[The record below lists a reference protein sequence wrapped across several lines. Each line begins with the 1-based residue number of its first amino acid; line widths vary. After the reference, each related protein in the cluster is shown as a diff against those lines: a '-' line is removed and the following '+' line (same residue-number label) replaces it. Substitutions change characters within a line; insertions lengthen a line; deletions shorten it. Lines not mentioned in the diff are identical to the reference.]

1 MADLVKVTV
10 LRAVGGYAEGDT
22 RELSPADAKRLG
34 DRGVVK
40 AIGAAPQNKMEPAP
54 QNKAERAPE
63 KKQAERIDPNFL
75 DRSVSAI
82 LPDLEGKSDAE
93 LRAIYDAEKHGKTRK
108 SLMGPLNEML
118 EEKDS

>member
-1 MADLVKVTV
+1 MAKQDYAPPTYGVRHVSIEGRAQARIHSEPEIVSAAKPEPKV
-10 LRAVGGYAEGDT
+10 GE
-22 RELSPADAKRLG
+22 
-34 DRGVVK
+34 RG
-40 AIGAAPQNKMEPAP
+40 
-54 QNKAERAPE
+54 PE
-63 KKQAERIDPNFL
+63 IFATKQRIDPNFL